1 MHLVA
6 DMRTKYSLRDLHDM
20 LEMLDVHDSLKQIA
34 YEKAEQQRKNNK

>member
-20 LEMLDVHDSLKQIA
+20 LEMLDVHDSLKQLA
-34 YEKAEQQRKNNK
+34 YEKAKAEAKNNK